1 MKLFWRRFACLLLV
15 LLPLQSIA
23 AANMLVCNSLM
34 QLAQGQAL
42 TQTPAQANS
51 MPCHDMGKKPDHQ
64 HQKSSKNCGVLCNS
78 LCAVV
83 AISDMPTMSIQLPTA
98 QLIGL
103 NAESYISITLPQ
115 LQRPPILLT

>member
-34 QLAQGQAL
+34 QLAHGQAL
-42 TQTPAQANS
+42 SHTSVQGDS
-51 MPCHDMGKKPDHQ
+51 MPCHDMGQKPDHQ
-64 HQKSSKNCGVLCNS
+64 QQKSLKNCGVLCSS

-83 AISDMPTMSIQLPTA
+83 AISDIQTMSMQLPTA
-98 QLIGL
+98 ELIGL

-115 LQRPPILLT
+115 LQRPPIFLA